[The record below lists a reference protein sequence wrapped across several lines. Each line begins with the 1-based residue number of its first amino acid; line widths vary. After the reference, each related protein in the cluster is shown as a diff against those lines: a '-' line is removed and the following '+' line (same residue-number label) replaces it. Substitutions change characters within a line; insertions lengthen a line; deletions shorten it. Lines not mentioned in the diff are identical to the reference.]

1 MSDIR
6 LSGITKR
13 YARHAAPAVDDVS
26 LTVRDGEFFV
36 LLGPSGCGKTTLL
49 RTIAGLEQADAGTVH
64 LGDRDVTALP
74 PRRRDLAM
82 VFQGYAVFPHLTVAE
97 NIGFGLAMRKA
108 PKREIA
114 EAVEYAA
121 GLVRLDDVLDRYPS
135 ALSGGQRQRVA
146 VARAVAVRPGVLLMD
161 EPLSNLDALL
171 RLSFRSDLKALA
183 KELNTTIVY
192 VTHDQVE
199 ALSLGDRV
207 AVMRAGGI
215 VQCGTPME
223 VYDRPVTRFVGGFL
237 GTPPMNLL
245 PVRRAEGGWSVAGHP
260 FTVPAAIAD
269 RVGDEVWAGIR
280 AENIEASTTEVPD
293 ALPARIR
300 LVEPL
305 GSQLLVSATTN
316 ATTGGTAGGTAAAG
330 VVGVSTAG
338 EESVKLLTPTD
349 FPAGDGTPL
358 WLRVPPERV
367 RWFDPASERA
377 LDGADRADAAVS
389 SG

>member
-6 LSGITKR
+6 LTGITKR
-13 YARHAAPAVDDVS
+13 YTRHAAPAVDDVS
-26 LTVRDGEFFV
+26 VTVRDGEFFV

-74 PRRRDLAM
+74 PRRRDIAM

-97 NIGFGLAMRKA
+97 NIGFGLAMRTA
-108 PKREIA
+108 PAQEIA

-146 VARAVAVRPGVLLMD
+146 VARAVAVRPSVLLMD

-207 AVMRAGGI
+207 AVMRAGEI

-223 VYDRPVTRFVGGFL
+223 VYDRPATRFVGGFL

-245 PVRRAEGGWSVAGHP
+245 PVRRAEGGGTAAGEPFAVPEEIAGH
-260 FTVPAAIAD
+260 
-269 RVGDEVWAGIR
+269 VGDEVWAGIR
-280 AENIEASTTEVPD
+280 AENIEASTTEVPG
-293 ALPARIR
+293 ALPARVR

-305 GSQLLVSATTN
+305 GSQLLVSVT
-316 ATTGGTAGGTAAAG
+316 
-330 VVGVSTAG
+330 VG

-349 FPAGDGTPL
+349 FPAGDDTRL
-358 WLRVPPERV
+358 WLRVPPRAGALV
-367 RWFDPASERA
+367 RPGERA
-377 LDGADRADAAVS
+377 RPRRDDRAGADVS